1 MDKPLLSNKEQFPT
15 EEIIFSHIGKS
26 RTQWKTMFEYIHTHY
41 PEFTEEWRYY
51 NDGKSWLLKTVKKP
65 KTIFWLSV
73 IQNSFKVTFYFGDK
87 AESLILDS
95 SISDLLKDSFRN
107 GKRYGKIRGITI
119 QIESQS
125 DIDNVI
131 SLIDIKLNLK

>member
-15 EEIIFSHIGKS
+15 EEVIFSHIGKS
-26 RTQWKTMFEYIHTHY
+26 RTQWKAMFDYIHLHY

-51 NDGKSWLLKTVKKP
+51 KDGKSWLFKTVKKA

-73 IQNSFKVTFYFGDK
+73 IPNSFKATFYFGDK
-87 AESLILDS
+87 AEQAILDS
-95 SISDLLKDSFRN
+95 SISDLLKDSFQN

-131 SLIDIKLNLK
+131 SLIEIKLKLK